1 MNGVIRS
8 ICLVAAVVA
17 AATLPGSVL
26 AAPAAFEGLVVTCPG
41 YGQTTVTSPGNGA
54 FAPGFL
60 LDGHDLLIP
69 YRVDYT
75 LSSDG
80 GSVSGSDVKGSPIPL
95 DAITCTFDVTFHIGA
110 TAYGLV
116 GSLTAVV
123 RGQP

>member
-1 MNGVIRS
+1 MYALIRS

-26 AAPAAFEGLVVTCPG
+26 AAPAAFEGLVVTCPR
-41 YGQTTVTSPGNGA
+41 YGQTTVTSPGDGPFTPA
-54 FAPGFL
+54 FLP
-60 LDGHDLLIP
+60 DGNDLLIP

-75 LSSDG
+75 LTSDG
-80 GSVSGSDVKGSPIPL
+80 NSVSGSDVKSASLPA
-95 DAITCTFDVTFHIGA
+95 DAITCTFDVTFHIDA
-110 TAYGLV
+110 TAYRLT